1 METSMLKGK
10 CALVTGSTGGLGLA
24 VIEALAREGCHV
36 VLNGLAKP
44 EDMKETL
51 TSIEKRYG
59 VKAVYHGTDLAQP
72 DKIED
77 MMKAIAV
84 QFGGVDILVNNAV
97 VRHFSP
103 VETFP
108 VAKWNEALA
117 VNLSSAFHTIRL
129 ALPHMRARNWG
140 RIINM
145 ASIYSNIGAANRI
158 DYVTTKTAML
168 GMTRAVA
175 MEIVEANI
183 TCNAVCP
190 GSVLTEANAA
200 RIDGMARTEGISS
213 EAATKKF
220 LEGKQP
226 GGRFVEAAS
235 VAAMTVFL
243 CTDAA
248 KDINAASIPVDLGWI
263 AS

>member
-1 METSMLKGK
+1 MLKGK
-10 CALVTGSTGGLGLA
+10 CALVTGSTSGLGLA
-24 VIEALAREGCHV
+24 VIEALAHEGCHV

-44 EDMKETL
+44 GQMSETVA
-51 TSIEKRYG
+51 SIEARHKVR
-59 VKAVYHGTDLAQP
+59 AVYHDTDLSRPEGIEAMMTAVAAQL
-72 DKIED
+72 
-77 MMKAIAV
+77 
-84 QFGGVDILVNNAV
+84 GGVDILVNNAV

-117 VNLSSAFHTIRL
+117 VNLSAAFHTIRL
-129 ALPHMRARNWG
+129 ALPHMRSRNWG

-175 MEIVEANI
+175 METIDTNI

-200 RIDGMARTEGISS
+200 RIEGMVRAEGISP
-213 EAATKKF
+213 EAATRKF
-220 LEGKQP
+220 LDGKQP
-226 GGRFVEAAS
+226 AGRFVEASS

-243 CTDAA
+243 CTEAA
-248 KDINAASIPVDLGWI
+248 RDITAASIPVDLGWT
-263 AS
+263 AA